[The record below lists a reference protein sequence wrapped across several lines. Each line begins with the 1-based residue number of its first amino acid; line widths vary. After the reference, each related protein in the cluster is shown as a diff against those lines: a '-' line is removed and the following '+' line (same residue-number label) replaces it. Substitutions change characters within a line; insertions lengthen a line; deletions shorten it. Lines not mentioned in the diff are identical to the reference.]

1 MSNFSIHSSFLL
13 NGEAFETPLE
23 LISYSEGISDDLYW
37 FLQEWFSDSETLI
50 VQTSGSTGTPKL
62 VAIKKEFMENSAKAT
77 SSFLK
82 LGAETKALCCLS
94 TQYIAGKMM
103 VIRALTLGWE
113 LDVMEPNGNPLEDI
127 FESYD
132 FCAMVPMQVKASL
145 WDLHLVKKLLIGGGV
160 VSEGLQEALQ
170 NVSTQCFASYGM
182 TETVSHIA
190 VKKLNCFAESTLSSS
205 EQHISTSLDDQEV
218 EKIQLEVFERSRE
231 AGLTNSN
238 ENNNIFTPLDD
249 QRINKAQIKV
259 FERSRE
265 ADPKKESTFRR
276 EGLNSHYVLLPNITI
291 SQDNRDCLII
301 NAPLLSEEEVVTNDI
316 VKIHSETE
324 FEWLGRF
331 DNVINSGGVKLHPEQ
346 IEKELSKVIGQRF
359 FVAGIKDETLGEK
372 LILIVEGEN
381 TDLNFTQ
388 LNLSKYELPKE
399 IYFLPQFI
407 ETKTNKIQ
415 RQQTLALL
423 N

>member
-77 SSFLK
+77 GSFLK

-127 FESYD
+127 FEPYD

-190 VKKLNCFAESTLSSS
+190 IKKLNCFAESTLSSS
-205 EQHISTSLDDQEV
+205 AQHIS
-218 EKIQLEVFERSRE
+218 
-231 AGLTNSN
+231 
-238 ENNNIFTPLDD
+238 TPLDD
-249 QRINKAQIKV
+249 QLLIEGNDNKSTIKNDNISTPLDDQKV
-259 FERSRE
+259 DKIQLEDFERSRE

-381 TDLNFTQ
+381 TDLNFSQ
-388 LNLSKYELPKE
+388 INLSKYELPKE